1 MEFSFTEEQGL
12 LRESAKA
19 FLAENSDSIKVREAM
34 ESSLIYNQEVW
45 KKMSEEM
52 GWLALLIPEEYDG
65 LGLTWVELIILLEQM
80 GYFLLCSPFHSTV
93 CLGVTSLIEAG
104 NEKQKKNFLPKVANG
119 SMQVTLACLE
129 PNGDW
134 TSNGI
139 TSTYKKSN
147 NDFIITGVKKYV
159 PFGHSADK
167 IIVIAR
173 EEGSSGTEGIT
184 LFLIDSGA
192 ENLDVRKLNTMDQT
206 RPQSLINLDKVR
218 ISKDSILGEIGGGWT
233 ILEKIRTYGALG
245 VSAEQVGGAQRCLD
259 MTCNFV
265 LEREQFGRQI
275 GSFQS
280 VKHRLA
286 DMMVL
291 VESARSAAYY
301 ASCITGSN
309 LKELEETV
317 SIAKSYCSEAFFK
330 CAADAIQLHGG
341 VGFTWEYDTH
351 LFFKRAKSSEI
362 YFGDP
367 SFHKNK
373 ISNILGL

>member
-19 FLAENSDSIKVREAM
+19 FLAENSNSIKVREAM

-104 NEKQKKNFLPKVANG
+104 NEKQKKNFLPKIANG
-119 SMQVTLACLE
+119 SMQITLACLE

-134 TSNGI
+134 TSTGI

-192 ENLDVRKLNTMDQT
+192 ENLEVRKLNTMDQT